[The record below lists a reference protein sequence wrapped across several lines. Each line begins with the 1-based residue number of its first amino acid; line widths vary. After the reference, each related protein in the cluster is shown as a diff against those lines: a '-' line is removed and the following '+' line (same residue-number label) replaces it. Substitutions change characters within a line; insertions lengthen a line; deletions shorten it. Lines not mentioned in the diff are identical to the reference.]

1 MGENKRATRFFSEL
15 GSVGDTA
22 GDPGKGADGTIKTDP
37 ADPFGVI
44 WIYHVLALSY
54 KWTIDDIDK
63 LTLPFIRLLLK
74 EIDEMP
80 SVDIATHRQNQAMLQ
95 NFKNEQKNV
104 LSSLA
109 PMKGVVKRRPPDV
122 NRSG

>member
-1 MGENKRATRFFSEL
+1 
-15 GSVGDTA
+15 
-22 GDPGKGADGTIKTDP
+22 
-37 ADPFGVI
+37 
-44 WIYHVLALSY
+44 
-54 KWTIDDIDK
+54 
-63 LTLPFIRLLLK
+63 
-74 EIDEMP
+74 MP